1 MLLARSLPFVPER
14 RWFRVAACAAF
25 ALAAVARIGLRIH
38 FTDFH
43 SPELW
48 EFGEIARNL
57 VQTGTFTYR
66 SNGVP
71 SAFMPPGYPLYI
83 AFLYQVF
90 GVGEIAHVILAGTLL
105 VFELCLPFL
114 VGYLAAEIR
123 DRTTGFVAFLLALFW
138 PQLLVMSGRLT
149 NIPIYTSLLLLAC
162 VLVLANSIPLR
173 RRAFLSGLA
182 LGMFGL
188 FRFEACAFLVPF
200 GFVLF
205 RHKNGSGSRRAG
217 VGWRR
222 RLGILS
228 VFLGAFLIPLLP
240 WIGRNYAVFG
250 EVVLSTS
257 GGYNLRRGHHAR
269 ATGTAREHYAAEN
282 TLTES
287 TAGGTPVPGA
297 DAMARVVERTPGDV
311 LEVDRFFRDE
321 ALRFIAANPA
331 KEASLAVRKLFFFL
345 VADFTH
351 PMSRVFPIWGTSFV
365 ALMVGLVHWFR
376 SGIRDPRQQFLWLVF
391 ATQACLAVAFFVVPR
406 YRMGV
411 EFVPLVFFA
420 AALDPLVQH
429 WSADSTPQQ
438 KEAPVHRASPSEHP

>member
-1 MLLARSLPFVPER
+1 MLLARSLPFVPES

-38 FTDFH
+38 FTDFR

-71 SAFMPPGYPLYI
+71 SAFMPPAYPLYI
-83 AFLYQVF
+83 ALLYQVF
-90 GVGEIAHVILAGTLL
+90 GVGQIAHVILAGTLI
-105 VFELCLPFL
+105 VFELVLPFL
-114 VGYLAAEIR
+114 VGYLAAGIW
-123 DRTTGFVAFLLALFW
+123 DRKTGFVAFLLALFW
-138 PQLLVMSGRLT
+138 PQFLVMGGRLT

-162 VLVLANSIPLR
+162 VLALAGSIPLR

-182 LGMFGL
+182 LGVFGL

-200 GFVLF
+200 GFVLV
-205 RHKNGSGSRRAG
+205 RHNGGAGSRRAG
-217 VGWRR
+217 TGWLH

-228 VFLGAFLIPLLP
+228 VFLGAFLTPLLP
-240 WIGRNYAVFG
+240 WLVRNYAVFE

-257 GGYNLRRGHHAR
+257 GGYNLRRGHHTH
-269 ATGTAREHYAAEN
+269 ATGTAREYDAAEN
-282 TLTES
+282 PLTES
-287 TAGGTPVPGA
+287 IAGGTPVPGA
-297 DAMARVVERTPGDV
+297 DTMARVVERTAGDV
-311 LEVDRFFRDE
+311 LTVDRFFRDE

-331 KEASLAVRKLFFFL
+331 KEAILVVRKLFYFL

-351 PMSRVFPIWGTSFV
+351 PVSRVFPIWGASFL
-365 ALMVGLVHWFR
+365 ALGVGLVHWLR
-376 SGIRDPRQQFLWLVF
+376 SGIHDPRQQFLWLVF
-391 ATQACLAVAFFVVPR
+391 ATQACLAVVFFVVPR

-411 EFVPLVFFA
+411 EFVPLAFFA
-420 AALDPLVQH
+420 AGLASLVRR
-429 WSADSTPQQ
+429 WSVDSAPQQ
-438 KEAPVHRASPSEHP
+438 REAPVHRASPIENP